1 MTPKKRPKFDEFV
14 TYAREQ
20 GIDMVDLNLDG
31 AMRDLPQDLDCI
43 LHKITDDYAKS
54 GRDEVCRGRM
64 KHWNALLEMNKR
76 VQLLSFLPPSPLP
89 SLFSLPP
96 LSPSPTVLPS
106 FRSLVLTCR
115 VRLFLSI
122 PWKEFFLY

>member
-1 MTPKKRPKFDEFV
+1 MSIKCGIYMTPKKRPKFDEFV

-20 GIDMVDLNLDG
+20 G
-31 AMRDLPQDLDCI
+31 
-43 LHKITDDYAKS
+43 ITDDYAKS